1 MDVALGE
8 PQGEPPNAS
17 ALGTAKRGAAALQ
30 VSQVAAI
37 LDGCRRRE
45 LRIARGFRECR
56 GLTREQLED
65 LYGET
70 TVALLERPYQDEKH
84 VRDALRLGIKRRALN
99 LHSVELRRREILAE
113 NAPGIHVLEAA
124 RSEEESPERLVLA
137 HEDSL
142 LIAEFL
148 AELTPEEQKVFRLMS
163 DGLHYNRIAKEL
175 EKPGP
180 VARRLVDSCER
191 KRERFQTLHDRGRL
205 CGYRATTIKAL
216 LDGQATSEEL
226 VALAAAHLQAC
237 ARCRADHNMNARRLR
252 LAFDKRAAALLPPV
266 AIGRLGWLTRVSVH
280 ARALTQR
287 GPHWLTVARGGARE
301 RAATLLAGGGA
312 SAKLAAGIVTAA
324 VVAGATVTATHA
336 LGHHEQHAPR
346 RHAAPSTLVR
356 ASRPANY
363 AQPARPAATAAASH
377 VYRAPVVQRR
387 RSHGHV
393 VATAHLAAK
402 KAAGNARE
410 PGGFAYLGVP
420 THTTTTPPPPP
431 PPAVAQS
438 GGPFSP

>member
-1 MDVALGE
+1 MDVGLGE
-8 PQGEPPNAS
+8 PQGEPPAS
-17 ALGTAKRGAAALQ
+17 ASGTAKRGLTALQ
-30 VSQVAAI
+30 RGEVAAI

-65 LYGET
+65 LYQET

-113 NAPGIHVLEAA
+113 NAPEIHVLEVA
-124 RSEEESPERLVLA
+124 RSEEETPERVALA
-137 HEDSL
+137 HQDSL

-148 AELTPEEQKVFRLMS
+148 AELTPEEQDVFRLKS
-163 DGLHYNRIAKEL
+163 DGLSRNRIAKEL
-175 EKPGP
+175 GKPEP
-180 VARRLVDSCER
+180 LVRRLLDSCEQ

-205 CGYRATTIKAL
+205 CGYRAATINAL
-216 LDGQATSEEL
+216 LDGQATSEQL

-237 ARCRADHNMNARRLR
+237 AHCRADHNTNAQRLR
-252 LAFDKRAAALLPPV
+252 LAFEKKAAALLPPA
-266 AIGRLGWLTRVSVH
+266 AIARLGWLTRVSIH
-280 ARALTQR
+280 ARTLTQR
-287 GPHWLTVARGGARE
+287 ASPHWLTVARGGARE

-336 LGHHEQHAPR
+336 LGHQPHTVR
-346 RHAAPSTLVR
+346 RHTAPSTLVR
-356 ASRPANY
+356 ASRPVHY
-363 AQPARPAATAAASH
+363 ARPAAIAAIAPHAS
-377 VYRAPVVQRR
+377 RRPVLRR
-387 RSHGHV
+387 RPSHGHV
-393 VATAHLAAK
+393 AARAHAAANAAAK
-402 KAAGNARE
+402 NARE

-420 THTTTTPPPPP
+420 THTSTTPPPAAP
-431 PPAVAQS
+431 QS
-438 GGPFSP
+438 GAPFSP